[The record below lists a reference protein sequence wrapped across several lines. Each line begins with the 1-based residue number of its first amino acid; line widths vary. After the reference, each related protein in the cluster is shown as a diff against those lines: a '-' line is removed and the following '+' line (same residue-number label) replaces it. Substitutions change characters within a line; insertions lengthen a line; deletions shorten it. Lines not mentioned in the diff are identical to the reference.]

1 MDLGLQGKVALVTG
15 GSKGIGKAIAEEF
28 AKEGA
33 HASICAR
40 GQHDLATAATEL
52 RRHGVTVAATPADV
66 TNTSDVQQVIDT
78 TLTQCGRIDI
88 LVNNVGSAWFGHS
101 LDTPD
106 EQWQYALDVNL
117 QSAVRFTRGVV
128 PWMRQHGGGR
138 IINISTSYARTVFS
152 PVTVDYGA
160 AKAGL
165 LLFSRAM
172 AIELAPDNIL
182 VNAVC
187 PGFIYSPLA
196 DSLADAATALLGVN
210 SRDEVR
216 QVLQDLTLLKRI
228 GHPEEVAAV
237 VVFLASA
244 RAAYITGSIYDVD
257 GGWAKSII

>member
-1 MDLGLQGKVALVTG
+1 MELGLQGKVALVTG

-33 HASICAR
+33 HVSICAR
-40 GQHDLATAATEL
+40 GAHALASTATAL
-52 RRHGVTVAATPADV
+52 RRYGVTVAATPADV
-66 TNTSDVQQVIDT
+66 TNAADIQQVIDA
-78 TLTQCGRIDI
+78 TLSQCGRLDI
-88 LVNNVGSAWFGHS
+88 LVNNAGDGVFGHS

-106 EQWQYALDVNL
+106 EQWRYVLEVNL

-138 IINISTSYARTVFS
+138 IINIAASAARTVFS
-152 PVTVDYGA
+152 AAMVDYGA
-160 AKAGL
+160 AKAGV

-172 AIELAPDNIL
+172 AIELAPANIL

-196 DSLADAATALLGVN
+196 DRLADAATARLGVH

-216 QVLQDLTLLKRI
+216 QVFQERTLVKRI
-228 GHPEEVAAV
+228 GHPDEVAAV

-257 GGWAKSII
+257 GGLTKSII

>member
-33 HASICAR
+33 HVSICAR
-40 GQHDLATAATEL
+40 GQHDLVAAATEL
-52 RRHGVTVAATPADV
+52 RRYGVTVAAIPADV
-66 TNTSDVQQVIDT
+66 TQATAVQRVIDT
-78 TLTQCGRIDI
+78 TLQQCGRIDI
-88 LVNNVGSAWFGHS
+88 LVNNAGSAWFGHS
-101 LDTPD
+101 IDTPD
-106 EQWQYALDVNL
+106 EQWQYALEVNL
-117 QSAVRFTRGVV
+117 QSAVRFTRGVA

-138 IINISTSYARTVFS
+138 IINIATAYARTVFA
-152 PVTVDYGA
+152 PVTVDYGT

-187 PGFIYSPLA
+187 PGFIYSPLS
-196 DSLADAATALLGVN
+196 DSLADAAMAPLGVN
-210 SRDEVR
+210 SREEVR
-216 QVLQDLTLLKRI
+216 QILQEFTLLKRT
-228 GHPEEVAAV
+228 GHPEEVAAL

-244 RAAYITGSIYDVD
+244 RATYITGSIYDVD
-257 GGWAKSII
+257 GGWTKSII